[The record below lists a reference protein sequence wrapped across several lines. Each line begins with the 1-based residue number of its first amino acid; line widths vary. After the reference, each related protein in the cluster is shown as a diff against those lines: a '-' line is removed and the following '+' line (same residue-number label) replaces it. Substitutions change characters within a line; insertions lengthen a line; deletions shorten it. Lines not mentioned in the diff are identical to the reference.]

1 MNEISRQK
9 TGFADLH
16 IHTNLSDGS
25 LSPLEVVRLC
35 KRRGLCCISVTDHDT
50 LDSYMATKPYA
61 DMLDVELIPGIEVSS
76 VWQGRDVHILG
87 YFCDPTNLAMNT
99 ELEESARQR
108 VSRAKAILKKLSQL
122 GMNVH
127 FEKVMGYC
135 KGKVVGRPHIAMAL
149 VDEEYVSNFGEA
161 FNKFLGEDA
170 PAFVEKRGL
179 NPQQTIRLIENAGG
193 IAVLAHPYKSGVD
206 SLIPDLVE
214 AGLQGIETY
223 SPAQKGAVA
232 RRYRE
237 LAEHYG
243 LVGTGGS
250 DFHTENS
257 PYAPNCMKMPYSVVE
272 ELRERREKSR
282 VESF

>member
-1 MNEISRQK
+1 MNSFRPK
-9 TGFADLH
+9 TAFADLH
-16 IHTNLSDGS
+16 LHTNLSDGS
-25 LSPLEVVRLC
+25 LSPLELVKLC
-35 KRRGLCCISVTDHDT
+35 KRRGLKCISVTDHDT
-50 LDSYMATKPYA
+50 LDSYTATKPYA
-61 DMLDVELIPGIEVSS
+61 DMLEIEIIPGIEVSS

-99 ELEESARQR
+99 ELEESAKQR

-122 GMNVH
+122 GVNVH

-161 FNKFLGEDA
+161 FNKYLGEGA

-206 SLIPDLVE
+206 ALIPDLVE
-214 AGLQGIETY
+214 AGLKGIETY
-223 SPAQKGAVA
+223 TPAQKGSVA

-237 LAEHYG
+237 LALHYG
-243 LVGTGGS
+243 LVETGGS
-250 DFHTENS
+250 DFHTESS
-257 PYAPNCMKMPYSVVE
+257 PYSPNCMKMPYTVVE

>member
-1 MNEISRQK
+1 MTESSKHRPE
-9 TGFADLH
+9 FADLH
-16 IHTNLSDGS
+16 LHTNLSDGA
-25 LSPLEVVRLC
+25 LSPLDVVKLA
-35 KRRGLCCISVTDHDT
+35 KRRGLRCISVTDHDT
-50 LDSYMATKPYA
+50 LASYAATKPHA
-61 DMLDVELIPGIEVSS
+61 DNLGIEIIPGIEISA

-87 YFCDPTNLAMNT
+87 YFCDPTNLAINM
-99 ELEESARQR
+99 ELSESAKQR
-108 VSRAKAILKKLSQL
+108 ISRAKAILKKLSLL
-122 GMNVH
+122 GVNVS

-161 FNKFLGEDA
+161 FNRYLGDGA

-193 IAVLAHPYKSGVD
+193 IAVLAHPYKSNID

-214 AGLQGIETY
+214 AGLQGIEIY
-223 SPAQKGAVA
+223 SPAQKGTVG

-237 LAEHYG
+237 IAERYG

-250 DFHTENS
+250 DFHSESS
-257 PYAPNCMKMPYSVVE
+257 PHHPNCMRMPYSVVE
-272 ELRERREKSR
+272 ELRERREKLR
-282 VESF
+282 AESF

>member
-1 MNEISRQK
+1 MNETSRQK
-9 TGFADLH
+9 AEFADLH
-16 IHTNLSDGS
+16 LHTNLSDGS
-25 LSPLEVVRLC
+25 LSPLEVVKLC
-35 KRRGLCCISVTDHDT
+35 KRRGLRCISVTDHDT

-61 DMLDVELIPGIEVSS
+61 DMLGIELVPGIEVSS

-87 YFCDPTNLAMNT
+87 YFCDPTNLAMNM

-108 VSRAKAILKKLSQL
+108 ISRAKAILKKLSQF
-122 GMNVH
+122 GVNIH

-161 FNKFLGEDA
+161 FNKFLGEGA

-193 IAVLAHPYKSGVD
+193 IAVLAHPYKSGID
-206 SLIPDLVE
+206 ALIPDLVE
-214 AGLQGIETY
+214 AGLKGIETY
-223 SPAQKGAVA
+223 SPAQKGSVA
-232 RRYRE
+232 KRYRE

-257 PYAPNCMKMPYSVVE
+257 PYAPNCMKMPYAVVE